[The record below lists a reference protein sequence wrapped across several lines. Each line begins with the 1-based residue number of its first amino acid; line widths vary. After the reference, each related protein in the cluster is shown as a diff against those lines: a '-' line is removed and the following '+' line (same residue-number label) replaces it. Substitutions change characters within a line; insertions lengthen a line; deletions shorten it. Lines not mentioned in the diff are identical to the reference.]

1 LKKKE
6 LSAVVSCS
14 SLLGKRLDLVLSKIF
29 KEYSRSYL
37 KNLIFMNRVLVNKK
51 ILNQP
56 NKKILGGEILT
67 IYPFSKD
74 ILFNVPENIFLNIIY
89 EDNDILVINKPAG
102 LVVHPGSGNE
112 KGTILNALL
121 YHYKYI
127 KDLPRA
133 GIVHRLDK
141 NTSGLM
147 VIAKTLF
154 SYNYLLSELKK
165 RKITREYEA
174 IVKGKMIS
182 GGTINQPIMRHHSKR
197 TCMMVHHL
205 GKKSVTHYKIINRFK
220 FHTHIAI
227 KLETGRTHQ
236 IRVHMLHIK
245 HPLVGDPYY
254 GGSNIQLNYIKDKK
268 INKIYQFSRQA
279 LHASHLSFHHPAN
292 NNLVSWT
299 IPLPYDMQE
308 LILKISN
315 IK

>member
-1 LKKKE
+1 MKKIE
-6 LSAVVSCS
+6 LSAVVSCL
-14 SLLGKRLDLVLSKIF
+14 SLLGHRLDLVLSKLF

-37 KNLIFMNRVLVNKK
+37 KNLIIMNRVLVNNNV
-51 ILNQP
+51 LNQP
-56 NKKILGGEILT
+56 DKKILGGEILT
-67 IYPFSKD
+67 IYPFPKD
-74 ILFNVPENIFLNIIY
+74 VLFNIPENIFLNIIY
-89 EDNDILVINKPAG
+89 EDNEILVINKPAG
-102 LVVHPGSGNE
+102 LVVHPGPGNE

-121 YHYKYI
+121 YHYKNI
-127 KDLPRA
+127 KNLPRA

-141 NTSGLM
+141 DTSGLM
-147 VIAKTLF
+147 VIAKTVF

-182 GGTINQPIMRHHSKR
+182 GGTINQPIMRHLTKR

-220 FHTHIAI
+220 LHTHIAI
-227 KLETGRTHQ
+227 RLETGRTHQ

-279 LHASHLSFHHPAN
+279 LHASHLAFHHPAN

-299 IPLPYDMQE
+299 IPLPNDMQE
-308 LILKISN
+308 LILQI
-315 IK
+315 

>member
-1 LKKKE
+1 MIVLKKIE
-6 LSAVVSCS
+6 LSAVVSCL
-14 SLLGKRLDLVLSKIF
+14 SLLGQRLDLVLSKLF

-37 KNLIFMNRVLVNKK
+37 KNLIIMNRVLVNKNV
-51 ILNQP
+51 LNQP
-56 NKKILGGEILT
+56 DKKILGGEIIT
-67 IYPFSKD
+67 IYPFPKD
-74 ILFNVPENIFLNIIY
+74 VLFNIPENIFLNIIY
-89 EDNDILVINKPAG
+89 EDNEILVINKPAG

-121 YHYKYI
+121 YHYKNI

-141 NTSGLM
+141 DTSGLM
-147 VIAKTLF
+147 VIAKTVF
-154 SYNYLLSELKK
+154 SYHYLLSELKK

-182 GGTINQPIMRHHSKR
+182 GGTINQPIMRHRTKR

-227 KLETGRTHQ
+227 GLETGRTHQ
-236 IRVHMLHIK
+236 IRVHMLYIK

-254 GGSNIQLNYIKDKK
+254 GGSKIQLDYIKDKK
-268 INKIYQFSRQA
+268 LNKIYQFSRQA

-299 IPLPYDMQE
+299 IPLPNDMQE
-308 LILKISN
+308 LILQI
-315 IK
+315 